1 MLCEITEIVE
11 KIRQNQPVAAIDH
24 PVGAAHKLS
33 FCNSGV
39 LMKFSAKTAAIVLAG
54 SLSLSACETNEEWGQ
69 LLGAVGG
76 AALGVALAGD
86 DDDTVVALAALAG
99 AGLGAW
105 IGGNIGRGLDERERE
120 RLAGSTQQVLAMEVP
135 PASPLRSANAAAAP
149 SASAPSAAW
158 TSPTNP
164 TTVSGKT
171 TLLQV
176 ASNGSSGE
184 CRTVRQL
191 VVKNGSETSEDV
203 QFCRQTASS
212 QWQPVQA

>member
-1 MLCEITEIVE
+1 
-11 KIRQNQPVAAIDH
+11 
-24 PVGAAHKLS
+24 
-33 FCNSGV
+33 
-39 LMKFSAKTAAIVLAG
+39 MKFAAKTAAIALAG
-54 SLSLSACETNEEWGQ
+54 TLSLSACETNEEWGQ

-76 AALGVALAGD
+76 AALGVAIAGD
-86 DDDTVVALAALAG
+86 DDDTMVALAALAG

-105 IGGNIGRGLDERERE
+105 IGGNIGRGLDEKERE

-135 PASPLRSANAAAAP
+135 PSSPLRAPNAAYAAP
-149 SASAPSAAW
+149 TAAAPSAAW

-176 ASNGSSGE
+176 ADNGSAGE

-203 QFCRQTASS
+203 KFCRQTASS
-212 QWQPVQA
+212 QWQPAQA

>member
-1 MLCEITEIVE
+1 
-11 KIRQNQPVAAIDH
+11 
-24 PVGAAHKLS
+24 
-33 FCNSGV
+33 
-39 LMKFSAKTAAIVLAG
+39 MKFAAKTVAIALTG
-54 SLSLSACETNEEWGQ
+54 SLMLSACETNEEWGQ
-69 LLGAVGG
+69 LIGAVGG

-105 IGGNIGRGLDERERE
+105 IGGNIGRGLDEKERE

-135 PASPLRSANAAAAP
+135 SSSPLRAPNAAYVAP
-149 SASAPSAAW
+149 TSAAPSAAW

-176 ASNGSSGE
+176 ANNGSSGE

-191 VVKNGSETSEDV
+191 VVKNGAETSEDV

>member
-1 MLCEITEIVE
+1 
-11 KIRQNQPVAAIDH
+11 
-24 PVGAAHKLS
+24 
-33 FCNSGV
+33 
-39 LMKFSAKTAAIVLAG
+39 MKFAAKTAAIVLAG
-54 SLSLSACETNEEWGQ
+54 SVSLSACETNEEWGQ
-69 LLGAVGG
+69 MLGALGG

-86 DDDTVVALAALAG
+86 DDPAMVALAAIAG
-99 AGLGAW
+99 ASLGSW
-105 IGGNIGRGLDERERE
+105 LGGNIGRGLDEQERE

-135 PASPLRSANAAAAP
+135 PASPLRAPNAAATPIA
-149 SASAPSAAW
+149 AAPSAAW

-176 ASNGSSGE
+176 AAQGSSGE

-191 VVKNGSETSEDV
+191 VVKNGTEVSEDV

-212 QWQPVQA
+212 QWQPAQA